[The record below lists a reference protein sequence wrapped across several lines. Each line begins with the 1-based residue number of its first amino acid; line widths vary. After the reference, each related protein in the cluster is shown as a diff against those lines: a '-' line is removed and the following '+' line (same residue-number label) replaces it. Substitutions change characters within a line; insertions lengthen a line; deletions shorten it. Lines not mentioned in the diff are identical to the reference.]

1 MKTKLRSLLKIQLLF
16 ELVLC
21 VFALTL
27 SVDVYLQTTRHAS
40 LCTTTSCQ
48 VVGEYV
54 RFGELM
60 LVKAGAIFFWV
71 LWLLVF
77 FAGRYDKKWLWGLVT
92 LILMGALAFDG
103 GLLGF
108 QFMVL
113 REHCQLCIG
122 VGVALFVLVGLFAW
136 VRKSWLI
143 LLLGLSV
150 WTGGFAANSLL
161 KFSTELPALS
171 ETSFLSWPESRTGVS
186 ERLIPRYH
194 FFFSLHCG
202 HCSTVIA
209 NLAVNK
215 TDQADWF
222 FHIMDSRDED
232 LMRLSQILSAN
243 MTAENP
249 FLQIL
254 HWESE
259 ETVPEI
265 SIPDSLREDVEQ
277 AQTYFSQSKFRGV
290 PMLIV
295 DERPGVRLILSGASK
310 IVGYLRQQGVIKHLI
325 NFDAPQEEEDPLPA
339 EVLEGS

>member
-1 MKTKLRSLLKIQLLF
+1 MIFKLIVSRNWIFAAFVILS
-16 ELVLC
+16 
-21 VFALTL
+21 ALTL
-27 SVDVYLQTTRHAS
+27 SVDVYLQATRHTS
-40 LCTTTSCQ
+40 LCMTTSCQ

-77 FAGRYDKKWLWGLVT
+77 FAGRYDKKWLWGLIT
-92 LILMGALAFDG
+92 LVIMGALAFDG

-108 QFMVL
+108 QFVGL

-122 VGVALFVLVGLFAW
+122 VGAALFVLVGLFAW

-150 WTGGFAANSLL
+150 WTGGFAANSIL

-171 ETSFLSWPESRTGVS
+171 ETAFLSWPDARTGVS

-215 TDQADWF
+215 TDQADWS

-232 LMRLSQILSAN
+232 LMRLSHILSAN
-243 MTAENP
+243 TTVENP

-254 HWESE
+254 RWESE
-259 ETVPEI
+259 ETVPKI
-265 SIPDSLREDVEQ
+265 AIPDSLRGDVEQ
-277 AQTYFSQSKFRGV
+277 AQTYFSRSGFRGV

-295 DERPGVRLILSGASK
+295 DERPGVRVILSGASR
-310 IVGYLRQQGVIKHLI
+310 IVGYLREHGVLKQLI
-325 NFDAPQEEEDPLPA
+325 DFKTFRKMEEDPLPT